1 MDFSR
6 PAVNTSLYAY
16 HPLSLRM
23 IVLKSPSKPEYHHYQ
38 SKTMSTTIEQDKI
51 WTSDLNRTDDIL
63 SRFDRSTPV
72 RFYDTTLRDGEQS
85 VGVCF
90 TPEEKFNIACK
101 LNELGVGRIESGF
114 PRVSADDT
122 AAVRRILDAGLQ
134 SEIWG
139 FSRAVKADVDAHI
152 ELGTEHVL
160 IEISTSD
167 MKIKAYGFTRDSVLQ
182 RVTDAIRHAKD
193 NGIKTVNF
201 FAVDSTRSDLGFLRD
216 VYSTAI
222 EHGADEVSV
231 VDTIGVCSPEAVERL
246 IGEVSSWV
254 GPDIPIHWHGHNDFG
269 MATASAVAAVRGGAR
284 WIQGTIN
291 GMGERAGNA
300 DICEVALALQCL
312 YDMPVELDLTRARET
327 SKVVQQAGGYSVDGW
342 KPVVGEFLYTRESGA
357 VANQFHIPQAIE
369 PYSSE
374 IVDAERRI
382 VLGKKSGL
390 SNIKLK
396 GEELGHDIPEDKRA
410 GVLAGVKEL
419 GTKNARLVT
428 DEEFK
433 NIVARV
439 VQ

>member
-1 MDFSR
+1 
-6 PAVNTSLYAY
+6 
-16 HPLSLRM
+16 
-23 IVLKSPSKPEYHHYQ
+23 
-38 SKTMSTTIEQDKI
+38 MSTSISQDKI
-51 WTSDLNRTDDIL
+51 WTSELNRTDDIL
-63 SRFDRSTPV
+63 SRFDRSKPV
-72 RFYDTTLRDGEQS
+72 HFYDTTLRDGEQS

-90 TPEEKFNIACK
+90 TPDEKFNIARK

-122 AAVRRILDAGLQ
+122 QAVKRILDADLE

-139 FSRAVKADVDAHI
+139 FSRAVKADIDAHLD
-152 ELGTEHVL
+152 LGTEHVL

-167 MKIKAYGFTRDSVLQ
+167 LKIKAYGFTRESVLQ

-201 FAVDSTRSDLGFLRD
+201 FAVDSTRSNLEFLRD

-231 VDTIGVCSPEAVERL
+231 VDTIGVCSPEAVEWL

-312 YDMPVELDLTRARET
+312 YDMPVELDLSRAREA
-327 SKVVQQAGGYSVDGW
+327 SKVVQKAGGYNVDGW

-369 PYSSE
+369 PYSAE

-390 SNIKLK
+390 SNIKIK
-396 GEELGHDIPEDKRA
+396 GEELGLDIPDDKRA
-410 GVLAGVKEL
+410 GVLAQVKDL

-433 NIVARV
+433 DIVTRV
-439 VQ
+439 V

>member
-1 MDFSR
+1 M
-6 PAVNTSLYAY
+6 
-16 HPLSLRM
+16 
-23 IVLKSPSKPEYHHYQ
+23 
-38 SKTMSTTIEQDKI
+38 
-51 WTSDLNRTDDIL
+51 NRTDDIL
-63 SRFDRSTPV
+63 SRFDRSIPV

-90 TPEEKFNIACK
+90 NPEEKFDIACR
-101 LNELGVGRIESGF
+101 LSDLGVGRIESGF

-201 FAVDSTRSDLGFLRD
+201 FAVDSTRSDLGFLQD

-222 EHGADEVSV
+222 EEGADEVSV

-312 YDMPVELDLTRARET
+312 YDMPVELDLTRARDT

-396 GEELGHDIPEDKRA
+396 GEELGLDIPEDKRA
-410 GVLAGVKEL
+410 GVLAEVKDL
-419 GTKNARLVT
+419 GTRNARLVT
-428 DEEFK
+428 DEEFRD
-433 NIVARV
+433 IVARV
-439 VQ
+439 V

>member
-1 MDFSR
+1 MSK
-6 PAVNTSLYAY
+6 N
-16 HPLSLRM
+16 
-23 IVLKSPSKPEYHHYQ
+23 ISP
-38 SKTMSTTIEQDKI
+38 DKI
-51 WTSDLNRTDDIL
+51 WTSELNRTDDIL

-90 TPEEKFNIACK
+90 TPEEKFDIACR
-101 LNELGVGRIESGF
+101 LSDLGVGRIESGF

-201 FAVDSTRSDLGFLRD
+201 FAVDSTRSDLGFLQD

-222 EHGADEVSV
+222 EEGADEVSV
-231 VDTIGVCSPEAVERL
+231 VDTIGACSPEAVERL

-312 YDMPVELDLTRARET
+312 YDMPVELDLTRARDT

-396 GEELGHDIPEDKRA
+396 GEELGLDIPEDKRA
-410 GVLAGVKEL
+410 GVLAEVKDL
-419 GTKNARLVT
+419 GTRNARLVT

-433 NIVARV
+433 DIVARV
-439 VQ
+439 V

>member
-1 MDFSR
+1 MSK
-6 PAVNTSLYAY
+6 N
-16 HPLSLRM
+16 
-23 IVLKSPSKPEYHHYQ
+23 ISP
-38 SKTMSTTIEQDKI
+38 DKI

-90 TPEEKFNIACK
+90 TPEEKFDIACR
-101 LNELGVGRIESGF
+101 LSDLGVGRIESGF

-122 AAVRRILDAGLQ
+122 AAVRRILDAGLE

-222 EHGADEVSV
+222 ENGADEVSV

-312 YDMPVELDLTRARET
+312 YDMPVELDLTRARDT

-396 GEELGHDIPEDKRA
+396 GEELGLDIPEDKRA
-410 GVLAGVKEL
+410 GVLAEVKDL

-428 DEEFK
+428 DQEFRD
-433 NIVARV
+433 IVARV
-439 VQ
+439 V

>member
-1 MDFSR
+1 MNIS
-6 PAVNTSLYAY
+6 
-16 HPLSLRM
+16 
-23 IVLKSPSKPEYHHYQ
+23 ISP
-38 SKTMSTTIEQDKI
+38 DKI

-90 TPEEKFNIACK
+90 TPEEKFDIACR
-101 LNELGVGRIESGF
+101 LSELGVGRIESGF

-152 ELGTEHVL
+152 DLGTEHVL

-222 EHGADEVSV
+222 EQGADEVSV

-390 SNIKLK
+390 SNVKLK
-396 GEELGHDIPEDKRA
+396 GEELGLDIPEDKRA
-410 GVLAGVKEL
+410 GVLAEVKDL
-419 GTKNARLVT
+419 GTRNARLVT
-428 DEEFK
+428 DEEFRD
-433 NIVARV
+433 IVARV
-439 VQ
+439 V

>member
-1 MDFSR
+1 
-6 PAVNTSLYAY
+6 
-16 HPLSLRM
+16 
-23 IVLKSPSKPEYHHYQ
+23 
-38 SKTMSTTIEQDKI
+38 MSTSISQDKI
-51 WTSDLNRTDDIL
+51 WTSELNRTDDIL
-63 SRFDRSTPV
+63 SRFDRSKPV
-72 RFYDTTLRDGEQS
+72 HFYDTTLRDGEQS

-90 TPEEKFNIACK
+90 SPDEKFNIARK

-122 AAVRRILDAGLQ
+122 QAVKRILDADLE

-139 FSRAVKADVDAHI
+139 FSRAVKADIDAHLD
-152 ELGTEHVL
+152 LGTEHVL

-167 MKIKAYGFTRDSVLQ
+167 LKIKAYGFTRESVLR

-201 FAVDSTRSDLGFLRD
+201 FAVDSTRSNLEFLRD

-231 VDTIGVCSPEAVERL
+231 VDTIGVCSPEAVEWL

-312 YDMPVELDLTRARET
+312 YDMPVELDLTRAREA
-327 SKVVQQAGGYSVDGW
+327 SQVVQKAGGYNVDGW

-369 PYSSE
+369 PYSAE

-390 SNIKLK
+390 SNIKIK
-396 GEELGHDIPEDKRA
+396 GEELGLDIPEDKRA
-410 GVLAGVKEL
+410 GVLVEVKDL

-428 DEEFK
+428 DEEFR

-439 VQ
+439 V

>member
-1 MDFSR
+1 M
-6 PAVNTSLYAY
+6 
-16 HPLSLRM
+16 
-23 IVLKSPSKPEYHHYQ
+23 
-38 SKTMSTTIEQDKI
+38 
-51 WTSDLNRTDDIL
+51 NRTDDIL

-90 TPEEKFNIACK
+90 TPEEKFDIACR
-101 LNELGVGRIESGF
+101 LSELGVGRIESGF

-160 IEISTSD
+160 IEISTSE
-167 MKIKAYGFTRDSVLQ
+167 MKIKAYGFTRDVVLQ

-222 EHGADEVSV
+222 EQGADEVSV

-396 GEELGHDIPEDKRA
+396 GEELGLDIPEDKRV
-410 GVLAGVKEL
+410 GVLAEVKDL
-419 GTKNARLVT
+419 GTRNARLVT
-428 DEEFK
+428 DEEFRD
-433 NIVARV
+433 IVARV
-439 VQ
+439 V

>member
-1 MDFSR
+1 
-6 PAVNTSLYAY
+6 
-16 HPLSLRM
+16 
-23 IVLKSPSKPEYHHYQ
+23 
-38 SKTMSTTIEQDKI
+38 MSTSIAQDKI
-51 WTSDLNRTDDIL
+51 WTSELNRTDDIL

-90 TPEEKFNIACK
+90 TPEEKFDIACR
-101 LNELGVGRIESGF
+101 LSELGVNRIESGF

-167 MKIKAYGFTRDSVLQ
+167 MKIKAYGFTRESVLQ

-222 EHGADEVSV
+222 EQGADEVSV

-390 SNIKLK
+390 SNVKLK
-396 GEELGHDIPEDKRA
+396 GEELGLDIPEDKRA
-410 GVLAGVKEL
+410 GVLAQVKDL
-419 GTKNARLVT
+419 GTRNARLVT

-433 NIVARV
+433 DIVARV
-439 VQ
+439 V

>member
-1 MDFSR
+1 
-6 PAVNTSLYAY
+6 
-16 HPLSLRM
+16 
-23 IVLKSPSKPEYHHYQ
+23 
-38 SKTMSTTIEQDKI
+38 MSTSISQDKI

-90 TPEEKFNIACK
+90 TPEEKFDIACR
-101 LNELGVGRIESGF
+101 LSELGVGRIESGF

-152 ELGTEHVL
+152 DLGTEHVL

-222 EHGADEVSV
+222 EQGADEVSV

-254 GPDIPIHWHGHNDFG
+254 GPEIPIHWHGHNDFG

-396 GEELGHDIPEDKRA
+396 GEELGLDIPEDKRA
-410 GVLAGVKEL
+410 GVLAEVKDL
-419 GTKNARLVT
+419 GTRNARLVT

-433 NIVARV
+433 DIVARV
-439 VQ
+439 V

>member
-1 MDFSR
+1 MKI
-6 PAVNTSLYAY
+6 VNNMNTSI
-16 HPLSLRM
+16 S
-23 IVLKSPSKPEYHHYQ
+23 
-38 SKTMSTTIEQDKI
+38 QDKI

-90 TPEEKFNIACK
+90 TPEEKFDIACK
-101 LNELGVGRIESGF
+101 LSELGVGRIESGF
-114 PRVSADDT
+114 PRVSADDS
-122 AAVRRILDAGLQ
+122 AAVKRILDAGLQ

-139 FSRAVKADVDAHI
+139 FSRAVKADIDAHI

-167 MKIKAYGFTRDSVLQ
+167 MKIKAYGFTRDIVLQ

-222 EHGADEVSV
+222 DQGADEVSV

-254 GPDIPIHWHGHNDFG
+254 GPDVPVHWHGHNDFG

-357 VANQFHIPQAIE
+357 VANQFHIPEAIE

-396 GEELGHDIPEDKRA
+396 GEQLGLHIPEDKRA
-410 GVLAGVKEL
+410 GILAEVKDL
-419 GTKNARLVT
+419 GTRHARLVT

-433 NIVARV
+433 DIVARIV
-439 VQ
+439 

>member
-1 MDFSR
+1 
-6 PAVNTSLYAY
+6 
-16 HPLSLRM
+16 
-23 IVLKSPSKPEYHHYQ
+23 
-38 SKTMSTTIEQDKI
+38 MSTSIAPDKI
-51 WTSDLNRTDDIL
+51 WTSELNRTDDIL

-90 TPEEKFNIACK
+90 TPEEKFDIACR
-101 LNELGVGRIESGF
+101 LSELGVNRIESGF

-139 FSRAVKADVDAHI
+139 FSRAVKADIDAHI

-167 MKIKAYGFTRDSVLQ
+167 MKIKAYGFTRESVLQ

-222 EHGADEVSV
+222 EQGADEVSV

-246 IGEVSSWV
+246 IGLVSSWV

-312 YDMPVELDLTRARET
+312 YDMPVQLDLTRARET

-390 SNIKLK
+390 SNVKLK
-396 GEELGHDIPEDKRA
+396 GEELGLDIPEDKRA
-410 GVLAGVKEL
+410 GVLAQVKDL
-419 GTKNARLVT
+419 GTRNARLVT

-433 NIVARV
+433 DIVARV
-439 VQ
+439 V

>member
-1 MDFSR
+1 
-6 PAVNTSLYAY
+6 
-16 HPLSLRM
+16 
-23 IVLKSPSKPEYHHYQ
+23 
-38 SKTMSTTIEQDKI
+38 MSTSISQDKV
-51 WTSDLNRTDDIL
+51 WTSELNRTDDIL

-90 TPEEKFNIACK
+90 TPEEKFDIACR
-101 LNELGVGRIESGF
+101 LSDLGVGRIESGF

-152 ELGTEHVL
+152 DLGTEHVL

-201 FAVDSTRSDLGFLRD
+201 FAVDSTRSDLGFLRE

-222 EHGADEVSV
+222 EQGADEVSV

-254 GPDIPIHWHGHNDFG
+254 GPEIPIHWHGHNDFG

-396 GEELGHDIPEDKRA
+396 GEELGLDIPEDKRA
-410 GVLAGVKEL
+410 GVLAEVKDL
-419 GTKNARLVT
+419 GTRNARLVT

-433 NIVARV
+433 DIVARV
-439 VQ
+439 V

>member
-1 MDFSR
+1 
-6 PAVNTSLYAY
+6 
-16 HPLSLRM
+16 
-23 IVLKSPSKPEYHHYQ
+23 
-38 SKTMSTTIEQDKI
+38 MSTSISQDKI
-51 WTSDLNRTDDIL
+51 WTSELNRTEDIL
-63 SRFDRSTPV
+63 SRFDRSKPV
-72 RFYDTTLRDGEQS
+72 HFYDTTLRDGEQS

-90 TPEEKFNIACK
+90 TPDEKFNIACK

-122 AAVRRILDAGLQ
+122 QAVKRILDAGLE

-139 FSRAVKADVDAHI
+139 FSRAVKADIDAHLD
-152 ELGTEHVL
+152 LGTEHVL

-167 MKIKAYGFTRDSVLQ
+167 LKIKAYGFTRESVLR

-201 FAVDSTRSDLGFLRD
+201 FAVDSTRSNLEFLRD

-231 VDTIGVCSPEAVERL
+231 VDTIGVCSPEAVEWL

-312 YDMPVELDLTRARET
+312 YDMPVELDLSRAREA
-327 SKVVQQAGGYSVDGW
+327 SQVVQKAGGYNVDGW

-369 PYSSE
+369 PYSAE

-390 SNIKLK
+390 SNIKIK
-396 GEELGHDIPEDKRA
+396 GEELGLDIPDDKRA
-410 GVLAGVKEL
+410 GVLAQVKDL

-433 NIVARV
+433 DIVARV
-439 VQ
+439 V

>member
-1 MDFSR
+1 M
-6 PAVNTSLYAY
+6 
-16 HPLSLRM
+16 
-23 IVLKSPSKPEYHHYQ
+23 
-38 SKTMSTTIEQDKI
+38 
-51 WTSDLNRTDDIL
+51 NRTDDIL

-90 TPEEKFNIACK
+90 TPEEKFDIACR
-101 LNELGVGRIESGF
+101 LSDLGVGRIESGF

-139 FSRAVKADVDAHI
+139 FSRAVKADIDAHI

-167 MKIKAYGFTRDSVLQ
+167 MKIKAYGFTRESVLQ

-222 EHGADEVSV
+222 EEGADEVSV
-231 VDTIGVCSPEAVERL
+231 VDTIGVCSPEAVEGL
-246 IGEVSSWV
+246 IGEVSGWV

-312 YDMPVELDLTRARET
+312 YDMPVELDLTRARDT

-396 GEELGHDIPEDKRA
+396 GEELGLDIPEDKRA
-410 GVLAGVKEL
+410 GVLAEVKDL
-419 GTKNARLVT
+419 GTRNARLVT
-428 DEEFK
+428 DEEFRD
-433 NIVARV
+433 IVARV
-439 VQ
+439 V

>member
-1 MDFSR
+1 
-6 PAVNTSLYAY
+6 
-16 HPLSLRM
+16 
-23 IVLKSPSKPEYHHYQ
+23 
-38 SKTMSTTIEQDKI
+38 MSTSISQDKI
-51 WTSDLNRTDDIL
+51 WTSELNRTDDIL

-90 TPEEKFNIACK
+90 TPEEKFDIACR
-101 LNELGVGRIESGF
+101 LSDLGVGRIESGF

-152 ELGTEHVL
+152 DLGTEHVL

-201 FAVDSTRSDLGFLRD
+201 FAVDSTRSDLGFLQD

-222 EHGADEVSV
+222 EQGADEVSV

-396 GEELGHDIPEDKRA
+396 GEELGLDIPEDKRP
-410 GVLAGVKEL
+410 GVLAEVKDL
-419 GTKNARLVT
+419 GTRNARLVT
-428 DEEFK
+428 DEEFRD
-433 NIVARV
+433 IVARV
-439 VQ
+439 V

>member
-1 MDFSR
+1 
-6 PAVNTSLYAY
+6 
-16 HPLSLRM
+16 
-23 IVLKSPSKPEYHHYQ
+23 
-38 SKTMSTTIEQDKI
+38 MSTNISQDKI

-72 RFYDTTLRDGEQS
+72 HFYDTTLRDGEQS

-90 TPEEKFNIACK
+90 TPEEKFDIACK
-101 LNELGVGRIESGF
+101 LNELGVDRIESGF

-122 AAVRRILDAGLQ
+122 QAVKRILDAGLQ

-167 MKIKAYGFTRDSVLQ
+167 MKIKAYGFTRESVLQ
-182 RVTDAIRHAKD
+182 RVTDAIKHAKD

-231 VDTIGVCSPEAVERL
+231 VDTIGVCSPEAVEGL

-327 SKVVQQAGGYSVDGW
+327 SKVVQRAGGYSVDGW

-374 IVDAERRI
+374 VVDAERRI

-390 SNIKLK
+390 SNVKLK
-396 GEELGHDIPEDKRA
+396 GEELGLDIPEDKRA
-410 GVLAGVKEL
+410 GVLAQVKDL

-433 NIVARV
+433 DIVARIV
-439 VQ
+439 

>member
-1 MDFSR
+1 M
-6 PAVNTSLYAY
+6 NTS
-16 HPLSLRM
+16 
-23 IVLKSPSKPEYHHYQ
+23 ISP
-38 SKTMSTTIEQDKI
+38 DKI
-51 WTSDLNRTDDIL
+51 WTSELNRADAIL
-63 SRFDRSTPV
+63 SRFDRNKPV

-122 AAVRRILDAGLQ
+122 QAVKRILDAGLE

-139 FSRAVKADVDAHI
+139 FSRAVKADIDAHI
-152 ELGTEHVL
+152 ELGTEHAL

-167 MKIKAYGFTRDSVLQ
+167 LKIKAYGFTREIVLQ
-182 RVTDAIRHAKD
+182 RVTDAVRHAKD

-201 FAVDSTRSDLGFLRD
+201 FAVDSTRSDLGFLRE

-222 EHGADEVSV
+222 DNGADDVSV
-231 VDTIGVCSPEAVERL
+231 VDTIGVCSPEAVEWL

-254 GPDIPIHWHGHNDFG
+254 GPEIPIHWHGHNDFG
-269 MATASAVAAVRGGAR
+269 LATAAAVAAVRGGAR
-284 WIQGTIN
+284 WVQGTIN

-312 YDMPVELDLTRARET
+312 YDMPVELDLTRARAA
-327 SKVVQQAGGYSVDGW
+327 SQVVQEAGGYSVDGW

-369 PYSSE
+369 PYSAE
-374 IVDAERRI
+374 VVDADRRI

-396 GEELGHDIPEDKRA
+396 SVELGLDVPEDRRA
-410 GVLAGVKEL
+410 HVLAEVKEI
-419 GTKNARLVT
+419 GTRNARLVT
-428 DEEFK
+428 DEEFR

-439 VQ
+439 V

>member
-1 MDFSR
+1 M
-6 PAVNTSLYAY
+6 
-16 HPLSLRM
+16 
-23 IVLKSPSKPEYHHYQ
+23 SKNI
-38 SKTMSTTIEQDKI
+38 SSDKI

-90 TPEEKFNIACK
+90 TPEEKFDIACR
-101 LNELGVGRIESGF
+101 LSDLGVGRIESGF

-139 FSRAVKADVDAHI
+139 FSRAVKGDVDAHI

-201 FAVDSTRSDLGFLRD
+201 FAVDSTRSDLGFLQD

-222 EHGADEVSV
+222 EQGADEVSV

-254 GPDIPIHWHGHNDFG
+254 GPDVPIHWHGHNDFG

-396 GEELGHDIPEDKRA
+396 GEELGLDIPEDKRP
-410 GVLAGVKEL
+410 GVLAEVKDL
-419 GTKNARLVT
+419 GTRNARLVT

-433 NIVARV
+433 DIVARV
-439 VQ
+439 V

>member
-1 MDFSR
+1 M
-6 PAVNTSLYAY
+6 
-16 HPLSLRM
+16 
-23 IVLKSPSKPEYHHYQ
+23 SKNI
-38 SKTMSTTIEQDKI
+38 SSDKI

-90 TPEEKFNIACK
+90 TPEEKFDIACR
-101 LNELGVGRIESGF
+101 LSDLGVGRIESGF

-152 ELGTEHVL
+152 DLGTEHVL

-222 EHGADEVSV
+222 EQGADEVSV

-396 GEELGHDIPEDKRA
+396 GEELGLDIPEDKRA
-410 GVLAGVKEL
+410 GVLAEVKDL

-433 NIVARV
+433 DIVARV
-439 VQ
+439 V

>member
-1 MDFSR
+1 
-6 PAVNTSLYAY
+6 
-16 HPLSLRM
+16 
-23 IVLKSPSKPEYHHYQ
+23 
-38 SKTMSTTIEQDKI
+38 MSTSISQDKI
-51 WTSDLNRTDDIL
+51 WTSELNRTDDIL
-63 SRFDRSTPV
+63 SRFDRSKPV
-72 RFYDTTLRDGEQS
+72 HFYDTTLRDGEQS

-90 TPEEKFNIACK
+90 TPDEKFNIACK

-122 AAVRRILDAGLQ
+122 QAVRRILDAGLE

-139 FSRAVKADVDAHI
+139 FSRAVKADIDAHLD
-152 ELGTEHVL
+152 LGTEHVL

-167 MKIKAYGFTRDSVLQ
+167 LKIKAYGFTRESVLQ

-201 FAVDSTRSDLGFLRD
+201 FAVDSTRSNLEFLRD

-231 VDTIGVCSPEAVERL
+231 VDTIGVCSPEAVEWL

-312 YDMPVELDLTRARET
+312 YDMPVELDLSRAREA
-327 SKVVQQAGGYSVDGW
+327 SKVVQKAGGYNVDGW

-369 PYSSE
+369 PYSAE

-390 SNIKLK
+390 SNIKIK
-396 GEELGHDIPEDKRA
+396 GEELGLDIPDDKRA
-410 GVLAGVKEL
+410 GVLAQVKDL

-428 DEEFK
+428 DEEFR

-439 VQ
+439 V

>member
-1 MDFSR
+1 
-6 PAVNTSLYAY
+6 
-16 HPLSLRM
+16 
-23 IVLKSPSKPEYHHYQ
+23 
-38 SKTMSTTIEQDKI
+38 MSTSISQDKI
-51 WTSDLNRTDDIL
+51 WTSELNRTDDIL
-63 SRFDRSTPV
+63 SRFDRSKPV
-72 RFYDTTLRDGEQS
+72 HFYDTTLRDGEQS

-90 TPEEKFNIACK
+90 TPDEKFNIARK
-101 LNELGVGRIESGF
+101 LNELGVSRIESGF

-122 AAVRRILDAGLQ
+122 QAVRRILDAGLE

-139 FSRAVKADVDAHI
+139 FSRAVKADIDAHLD
-152 ELGTEHVL
+152 LGTEHVL

-167 MKIKAYGFTRDSVLQ
+167 LKMKAYGFTRESVLQ

-193 NGIKTVNF
+193 NGIRTVNF
-201 FAVDSTRSDLGFLRD
+201 FAVDSTRSNLEFLRD

-231 VDTIGVCSPEAVERL
+231 VDTIGVCSPEAVEWL

-312 YDMPVELDLTRARET
+312 YDMPVELDLSRAREA
-327 SKVVQQAGGYSVDGW
+327 SQVVQKAGGYNVDGW

-369 PYSSE
+369 PYSAE

-390 SNIKLK
+390 SNVKLK
-396 GEELGHDIPEDKRA
+396 GEELGLDIPEDKRA
-410 GVLAGVKEL
+410 GVLAEVKDL

-428 DEEFK
+428 DEEFR

-439 VQ
+439 V

>member
-1 MDFSR
+1 
-6 PAVNTSLYAY
+6 
-16 HPLSLRM
+16 
-23 IVLKSPSKPEYHHYQ
+23 
-38 SKTMSTTIEQDKI
+38 MSTSISQDKI
-51 WTSDLNRTDDIL
+51 WTSELNRTDDIL
-63 SRFDRSTPV
+63 SRFDRSNPV
-72 RFYDTTLRDGEQS
+72 HFYDTTLRDGEQS

-90 TPEEKFNIACK
+90 TPDEKFNIACK

-114 PRVSADDT
+114 PRVSEDDT
-122 AAVRRILDAGLQ
+122 QAVRRILDAGLE

-139 FSRAVKADVDAHI
+139 FSRAVKADIDAHLD
-152 ELGTEHVL
+152 LGTEHVL

-167 MKIKAYGFTRDSVLQ
+167 LKMKAYGFTRESVLQ

-193 NGIKTVNF
+193 NGIRTVNF
-201 FAVDSTRSDLGFLRD
+201 FAVDSTRSNLEFLRD

-231 VDTIGVCSPEAVERL
+231 VDTIGVCSPEAVEWL

-269 MATASAVAAVRGGAR
+269 MATASAVASVRGGAR

-312 YDMPVELDLTRARET
+312 YDMPVELDLTRAREA
-327 SKVVQQAGGYSVDGW
+327 SQVVQIAGGYNVDGW

-369 PYSSE
+369 PYSAE
-374 IVDAERRI
+374 VVDAERRI

-390 SNIKLK
+390 SNIKIK
-396 GEELGHDIPEDKRA
+396 GEELGLDIPEDKRA
-410 GVLAGVKEL
+410 GILAEVKDL

-428 DEEFK
+428 DEEFR